1 MRIPLSVLDQS
12 PIRAGG
18 TAAAAYA
25 ETIELARSCEEWGY
39 HRYWVAEHHASHG
52 LAGCSPEVLL
62 ARLGAETRSMRIG
75 SGGVMLPH
83 YSPYKVAEN
92 FKILATLYPERID
105 LGIGRAPG
113 TTPFIAGALAYG
125 SPYAGAEYFPQKV
138 ADLEALLRDAP
149 PVTPGLERARAFPE
163 VTTAPVLWMLGSSED
178 SAYLAAQRGLPYSF
192 AYFINPDMGDHIFS
206 IYRDNFK
213 PSAVLDKPYACLTVF
228 TICADTEA
236 EARRLARSRD
246 LWFLR
251 LASQHRDAGFP
262 SVEDAEQYAYTEQDL
277 AFLRSRQRNQLT
289 GTAEQVKAGLEDIA
303 DRFGA
308 DELMLVTI
316 TYDFG
321 ARLRSYELIARA
333 WGIQV

>member
-1 MRIPLSVLDQS
+1 MKLSVLDQS

-18 TAAAAYA
+18 TAADALA
-25 ETIELARSCEEWGY
+25 ETIELARHCDAWGY

-52 LAGCSPEVLL
+52 LAGCAPEVLL
-62 ARLGAETRSMRIG
+62 ARLGVETQHMRIG

-92 FKILATLYPERID
+92 FKILATLYPGRID

-125 SPYAGAEYFPQKV
+125 SPYAGGEYFPQKL

-149 PVTPGLERARAFPE
+149 PVTPGLEKARAMPA
-163 VTTAPVLWMLGSSED
+163 VDDVPVLWLLGSSED

-192 AYFINPDMGDHIFS
+192 AYFINPEMGEHIFR
-206 IYRDNFK
+206 IYRDHFR
-213 PSAVLDKPYACLTVF
+213 PSAVLDKPLASLTVF

-236 EARRLARSRD
+236 EALRLGTSRK

-251 LASQHRDAGFP
+251 LATQRRDAGFP
-262 SVEDAEQYAYTEQDL
+262 SVEEAEQYTFTEEDL
-277 AFLRSRQRNQLT
+277 AFLGARQRNEFIGDAT
-289 GTAEQVKAGLEDIA
+289 QVKQGLEDIA
-303 DRFGA
+303 GRYDA
-308 DELMLVTI
+308 DEMMLVTI
-316 TYDFG
+316 TYDFA
-321 ARLRSYELIARA
+321 ARLRSYELIAKA
-333 WGIQV
+333 WGL